1 MCLFYDMHVLLQLE
15 AMKKTIAA
23 QDKSTDT
30 KDTSRAR
37 SAAAAS
43 VPSLRTIQELDLRGL
58 RLMHIDGVEQCR
70 ALTILDLSF
79 NRLTAPPPRLDKLI
93 GLTTLKLFNN
103 RLASTVGMP
112 RLSRLQELEVHNN
125 YIENLKVRIPS
136 MCSQITGTQAHAIE
150 SRHSCTC
157 LFSCVMMLRVP
168 NTFVAV
174 HLGKSKSVR
183 ASRVQ
188 CVAVCVWCS

>member
-1 MCLFYDMHVLLQLE
+1 
-15 AMKKTIAA
+15 MKKTIAA

-174 HLGKSKSVR
+174 HLGKSKSAR